1 MFKQIMQTKIFSTKV
16 GIISTKEWTQFKNL
30 SFSYF
35 QILKDLNE
43 AIV

>member
-16 GIISTKEWTQFKNL
+16 RFISTKERTQFKNL
-30 SFSYF
+30 NFSDS